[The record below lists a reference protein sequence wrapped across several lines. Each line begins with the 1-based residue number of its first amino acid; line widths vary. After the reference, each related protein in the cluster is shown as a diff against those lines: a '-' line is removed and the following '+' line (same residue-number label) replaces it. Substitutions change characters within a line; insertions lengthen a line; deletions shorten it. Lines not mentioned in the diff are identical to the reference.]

1 MSVALWIGSG
11 LSVWIGSLLF
21 AAFGLFLGYLLPAEN
36 VMQLIGLILAL
47 LSFAGG
53 LFIPVSQ
60 YPVVVQDVAK
70 WTPLYGL
77 NQLVHT
83 PLLGKGVDWTW
94 VGNGLAWLIVFAGG
108 AAWRFRKDT
117 ARV

>member
-1 MSVALWIGSG
+1 VDRDGAIGVDRLAAVRG
-11 LSVWIGSLLF
+11 VRLL
-21 AAFGLFLGYLLPAEN
+21 LGYLLPAEN

-53 LFIPVSQ
+53 LCIPVSQ
-60 YPVVVQDVAK
+60 FAQAVQDMAK
-70 WTPLYGL
+70 WTPMYGL

-83 PLLGKGVDWTW
+83 PLLGNGVDWTW
-94 VGNGLAWLIVFAGG
+94 AVNVVAWLIIFVGG
-108 AAWRFRKDT
+108 AAWRMRKDT